1 MYDKNTEISL
11 KIESQGF
18 FLPRNEFTR
27 QIRDESRRLE
37 ETRLTDTVPCLLK
50 YYLIIILFHI
60 YAG

>member
-37 ETRLTDTVPCLLK
+37 ETRLADTVPCL
-50 YYLIIILFHI
+50 
-60 YAG
+60 